1 MLRTFA
7 IYLYMTREASAF
19 PIVVQQGDTLAG
31 IAQRI
36 YGRVEYEGLLVSAN
50 GLEAHGGIAITAGMR
65 LEVPALAYRR
75 VGPGDTWA
83 TLATSLLGS
92 AARASVLAFANDG
105 KPWQSPTEN
114 AEIRIPYNLR
124 FVAEGGENILDVA
137 ERFLRDKKFAWMLSS
152 YNGIQNVVLEA
163 GQLLLIPLTDLE
175 LTAAG
180 QQAARR
186 ALEGWGSLGGE
197 RRAEQAAAGA
207 ELPALLAD
215 VRGGRYTE
223 AVARGVALLVGS
235 SLTTPQQAT
244 VQRQLLEAYAALGAT
259 GRAADACR
267 EWRRAAPR
275 ARIDPVEMSP
285 KLVAACRAR

>member
-1 MLRTFA
+1 MV
-7 IYLYMTREASAF
+7 REAVAF
-19 PIVVQQGDTLAG
+19 PLVVQQGDTLAG

-50 GLEAHGGIAITAGMR
+50 GLERGIAIRAGMR

-83 TLATSLLGS
+83 TLAASLLGS
-92 AARASVLAFANDG
+92 ASRASVLAFANDG
-105 KPWQSPTEN
+105 RPWLSPTEN
-114 AEIRIPYNLR
+114 AEILIPYNLR
-124 FVAEGGENILDVA
+124 FVADGGENISDVA
-137 ERFLRDKKFAWMLSS
+137 ERFLGNKKYARTLAS
-152 YNGIQNVVLEA
+152 YNGIENVVLDA
-163 GQLLLIPLTDLE
+163 GQLLLIPLADLE

-186 ALEGWGSLGGE
+186 ALDGWGSVGGE
-197 RRAEQAAAGA
+197 RRAEQAAASA

-215 VRGGRYTE
+215 VRGGRYAD
-223 AVARGVALLVGS
+223 AVTRGVTLLVGS
-235 SLTTPQQAT
+235 SLTTPQRAT

-259 GRAADACR
+259 GRATDACR
-267 EWRRAAPR
+267 EWQRAAPR

-285 KLVAACRAR
+285 KLVAACRGR